1 MKANSVP
8 AMAEKSITQWPW
20 LLAALIAHTGWGA
33 YPVLARYL
41 QTVSGLPSMSLLA
54 VTNGTALLLLL
65 LLLRNRLDFSF
76 FRLRI
81 LWLFALVVVCRS
93 ITNVLA
99 ARFTLAVY
107 VQLITLMTPFIVALF
122 GATLFQEKTPPYTI
136 PAIVLSL
143 IGALLMM
150 SNRLSQAGVAI
161 GLTLTDLLGIALA
174 LLSATFLALYMLLV
188 RHTVRHRVPGEAIFM
203 MQLVTIVAVTTALSL
218 LFREDWHRWQMLGR
232 NDWIAFASFSLLIF
246 FGANITQI
254 HALQRLGASLV
265 SSILAWRLVVALLL
279 GAWILNER
287 LTSARQLFG
296 AALVLITITWYLW
309 QQRNAASAA
318 LPPA

>member
-1 MKANSVP
+1 MKTNLLP
-8 AMAEKSITQWPW
+8 APAAKSTTQWVW
-20 LLAALIAHTGWGA
+20 LGAALAAHTGWGA

-54 VTNGTALLLLL
+54 VTNGTVLILLLLF
-65 LLLRNRLDFSF
+65 LRSRLDFSY
-76 FRLRI
+76 FRLRV
-81 LWLFALVVVCRS
+81 LWLFALVVVLRS

-122 GATLFQEKTPPYTI
+122 GATLFREKTPPYTI
-136 PAIVLSL
+136 PAIVFSL

-150 SNRLSQAGVAI
+150 SNRLSQAGIAI
-161 GLTLTDLLGIALA
+161 ALTSTDLLGIVLA

-188 RHTVRHRVPGEAIFM
+188 RHTVRHHVPGEAIFM
-203 MQLVTIVAVTTALSL
+203 VQLVTIVAVTTTLSL
-218 LFREDWHRWQMLGR
+218 ILGEDWHRWQILGR
-232 NDWIAFASFSLLIF
+232 NDWLAFASFSLLIF

-254 HALQRLGASLV
+254 NALQRLGAALV
-265 SSILAWRLVVALLL
+265 SSMLAWRLVVALLL
-279 GAWILNER
+279 GAWILGER
-287 LTSARQLFG
+287 LTSGRQFFG

-309 QQRNAASAA
+309 QQRHPAGTA